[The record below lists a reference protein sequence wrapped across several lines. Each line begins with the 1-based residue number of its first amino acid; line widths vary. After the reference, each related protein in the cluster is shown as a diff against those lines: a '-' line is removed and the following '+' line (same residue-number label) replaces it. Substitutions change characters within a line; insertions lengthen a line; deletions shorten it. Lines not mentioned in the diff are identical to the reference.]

1 MGPGG
6 TKFIAT
12 PIIIFDINK
21 TKKILQTAGMFFPY
35 PVVIRM
41 EMTSASS
48 IEIMSGNHVT

>member
-21 TKKILQTAGMFFPY
+21 TKKILHTAGMFFPY

-41 EMTSASS
+41 EMISASS
-48 IEIMSGNHVT
+48 IEIMSGSHVT